1 MTDARPNIPI
11 AAIRIDARIIVFLY
25 LYLYLIAAMTTA
37 ERIIAHGYRRD
48 HLYDHVLAASR
59 AGASRDQRSQARA
72 DGRRGALFLTVRF
85 VRRV

>member
-11 AAIRIDARIIVFLY
+11 AAIRIDARIIVFLH
-25 LYLYLIAAMTTA
+25 LYLIAAMTTA
-37 ERIIAHGYRRD
+37 ERIIARGYRRD

>member
-1 MTDARPNIPI
+1 MADARPIPI
-11 AAIRIDARIIVFLY
+11 AAIRIDARIIVTLF
-25 LYLYLIAAMTTA
+25 LIAAMTTA

-48 HLYDHVLAASR
+48 HLYDHVFAASR

-72 DGRRGALFLTVRF
+72 GGRPGALFLTVRF

>member
-1 MTDARPNIPI
+1 MADARPNIPI
-11 AAIRIDARIIVFLY
+11 AAIRIDARIIVSLH
-25 LYLYLIAAMTTA
+25 LIAAMTTA

-59 AGASRDQRSQARA
+59 AGASPDQRFKARA
-72 DGRRGALFLTVRF
+72 GGRRGALFLTVRF